1 MRSLGNQIVAEFY
14 YCYREH
20 LDDVAYIQRVMTE
33 AARAAR
39 ATIVSRTFHR
49 FSPHG
54 VSGAVIIA
62 ESHLTIHT
70 WPEHGY
76 AAVDLFTCGERVDAQ
91 AAFAHLREALK
102 AKQVSTIEI
111 RRGQID
117 MMVPPVGD
125 TGPPQL
131 SLAQA

>member
-14 YCYREH
+14 SCHRGH
-20 LDDVAYIQRVMTE
+20 LNDVAYIQRVMIQ
-33 AARAAR
+33 AARVAR

-76 AAVDLFTCGERVDAQ
+76 AAVDLFTCGEQIDAK
-91 AAFAHLREALK
+91 AAFGHLRLALQ
-102 AKQVSTIEI
+102 AQQVSTTEI

-117 MMVPPVGD
+117 MMEPAGND
-125 TGPPQL
+125 QQRPQL
-131 SLAQA
+131 TVAQA